1 MKNLKGVSVALLLA
15 VAGCSSGTPDCS
27 SSDVEAFFQ
36 EEVVNVELDN
46 ALERA
51 KAYMEQTA
59 NTNRFEAPIAKA
71 QLKAVEERGPYLR
84 KGFTLK
90 NTHATQ
96 VDKDLDI
103 YLCEGTALLGNGFG
117 GHASVDIEYKIYTV
131 EGGESDFGVEYDDV
145 FKQLVRKA
153 LYQ

>member
-1 MKNLKGVSVALLLA
+1 MNTWNLITAGALLAL
-15 VAGCSSGTPDCS
+15 AGCAGGTPDCAS
-27 SSDVEAFFQ
+27 SEVEAFFQ
-36 EEVVNVELDN
+36 EQVVNPEVDG

-51 KAYMEQTA
+51 NAYVEQTA
-59 NTNRFEAPIAKA
+59 NNRFEAPVA
-71 QLKAVEERGPYLR
+71 QSQLRAVEERGPHLR

-90 NTHATQ
+90 DTHATQ

-103 YLCEGTALLGNGFG
+103 YLCEGTASLDNGVG
-117 GHASVDIEYKIYTV
+117 GSATVDIEYKIYSV
-131 EGGESDFGVEYDDV
+131 EGGDNDFGVEYDDV